1 MMNRIRKLLSERRA
15 KDSIHLTKPFSETMQ
30 ERKERDP
37 EFKKELES
45 ENDKEV
51 EIPVGGI
58 KDGVVYEK
66 EVRPEGNDPI
76 YKEVRIDDK
85 EDKKG

>member
-1 MMNRIRKLLSERRA
+1 MMNRIRKLLDERRA
-15 KDSIHLTKPFSETMQ
+15 KDSTRLTKPFSETVQ

-37 EFKKELES
+37 EFKEAV
-45 ENDKEV
+45 EV

-66 EVRPEGNDPI
+66 EVKPEGNEPI
-76 YKEVRIDDK
+76 YKEVRIDK
-85 EDKKG
+85 ENKEGQTSNE